1 MKYLK
6 AFGRFWYE
14 FIVGDD
20 PKIAIAIVVA
30 LALTAGALAVGL
42 FGDTGLVLLGGILI
56 VAAFAISLL
65 IDTRPRR
72 ISSSAGPGVGRG
84 EDSH

>member
-20 PKIAIAIVVA
+20 PKIAIAVVIA
-30 LALTAGALAVGL
+30 LALTAGALAVSL
-42 FGDTGLVLLGGILI
+42 FGDTGLVLLGGVLI
-56 VAAFAISLL
+56 VGAFAISLV
-65 IDTRPRR
+65 IDTRHKR
-72 ISSSAGPGVGRG
+72 S
-84 EDSH
+84 

>member
-1 MKYLK
+1 VKYLK

-20 PKIAIAIVVA
+20 PKIAIAIVIA
-30 LALTAGALAVGL
+30 LALTVGAVAIGL

-56 VAAFAISLL
+56 VAAFAVSLV
-65 IDTRPRR
+65 IDTRPRKV
-72 ISSSAGPGVGRG
+72 SSSA
-84 EDSH
+84 DH

>member
-20 PKIAIAIVVA
+20 PKIAIAVVVA
-30 LALTAGALAVGL
+30 MVLTAGALAVGL
-42 FGDTGLVLLGGILI
+42 FGDTGLALLGGVLI
-56 VAAFAISLL
+56 VAAFAASLV
-65 IDTRPRR
+65 IDTRPKK
-72 ISSSAGPGVGRG
+72 G
-84 EDSH
+84 